1 MHNPPSSTPEQLDDP
16 EEAKNGTKRPQ
27 TELDHRL
34 IAGNSATVFG
44 EKKHHTEKDQKND
57 QDQQDPNQ
65 EKKEFTHHHSWIT
78 RFRISGRNP
87 PAAF

>member
-1 MHNPPSSTPEQLDDP
+1 MHGPPSASPEQLDEP

-34 IAGNSATVFG
+34 ISGNSAFVFG
-44 EKKHHTEKDQKND
+44 EKKHHAEKGQENG

-65 EKKEFTHHHSWIT
+65 EKREFTHDHR
-78 RFRISGRNP
+78 RFFGLS
-87 PAAF
+87 A